1 MPRGEE
7 SKTKWYDKKVFGN
20 RPTRNKPSSGTK
32 WYDKKV
38 FPGLGT
44 PVPSLYTVYVPEV
57 NSMAAPPTTT
67 PVVPNATAA
76 AKEMYQSVYGYQSPT
91 GVEIPRNM
99 YQSVYGYGYQ
109 SPTGVAAPMGTQGMT
124 GVNSGTPMLA
134 PGYSPYSGPQYGQP
148 ETYPGMR
155 PGGNAYAG
163 ITPPGPAAPA
173 GPAMPQSW
181 EDRFYAEH
189 GRYPDEDDVND
200 RLWSESFY
208 RDNGRPPNMDE
219 WTYHYYETHGFPG
232 GGGAAG
238 SAATPETL
246 GNLSWWASAEA
257 LPANLRGWGS
267 WLREMVEQN
276 KGINIS
282 NPFYRTGK
290 AGQEAI
296 TDVADRGKPLAGYGS
311 SNDVLGQLRA
321 LLGIQAAAGDNNT
334 TVWQKI
340 INALPSASLEAQQLI
355 NSLRYDSNTNQ
366 WYSIDTTQ
374 LVNPS
379 YT

>member
-1 MPRGEE
+1 MPLKGPR
-7 SKTKWYDKKVFGN
+7 
-20 RPTRNKPSSGTK
+20 RPKPP
-32 WYDKKV
+32 V
-38 FPGLGT
+38 T
-44 PVPSLYTVYVPEV
+44 PVPWPTPTPPRLPMLSKSVNAAAPLVSNSPTYNAYVPDLRPQEAQTLG
-57 NSMAAPPTTT
+57 MASPTT
-67 PVVPNATAA
+67 PVVPAA
-76 AKEMYQSVYGYQSPT
+76 PGGMYQS
-91 GVEIPRNM
+91 I
-99 YQSVYGYGYQ
+99 YGYGYQ
-109 SPTGVAAPMGTQGMT
+109 QPAPVAAPMGTQGMT
-124 GVNSGTPMLA
+124 GVNSGTPFYSDSMAARYNTQQQQAAA
-134 PGYSPYSGPQYGQP
+134 PGQPFYSDSMAARYNPYTQSG
-148 ETYPGMR
+148 
-155 PGGNAYAG
+155 A
-163 ITPPGPAAPA
+163 AAPA

-238 SAATPETL
+238 SAAT
-246 GNLSWWASAEA
+246 AEA

-296 TDVADRGKPLAGYGS
+296 TDVADNGKPLAGYNS

-374 LVNPS
+374 LANPS